1 MKQKLTDSVDLEK
14 SRQRGQP
21 LRADLSNREQNTENY
36 NSPINE
42 HVNRDAHDQAE
53 TGNPAAPSMSHSKYA
68 LIQNLTALYGEGGA
82 TYLATRLMAIAM
94 GELMS
99 APARAQHKPNLLSA
113 NDRMLICYGDSIR
126 DEPAS
131 PLAAL
136 KRFAGAHL
144 DNVISTIHV
153 LPFFPSSS
161 DDGFAVVDYQAVR
174 PDLGDWSDINAL
186 SENFDL
192 MFDLVINHCSRENL
206 WFADFI
212 GGREPGRDY
221 FHEMSSMI
229 GLEDVVRPRNSPLLT
244 DVHTYQGVKRVWTT
258 FSDDQI
264 DLNFANP
271 DVLCEF
277 VHVLFSY
284 IAQGARF
291 IRLDAIAF
299 LWKELGTSSINL
311 EQTHSVVRVLRAL
324 IDEMQTQTLL
334 LTETNVPHEENISYF
349 GAQDE
354 AHLVYQ
360 FSLAPLLL
368 YSYLFN
374 NGQYLGLWAQQIASP
389 PKGSSFVNFIASHD
403 GIGLRPLEGLVPDC
417 DIQKLTDK
425 VHERG
430 GYAAM
435 RSGADGKDTVY
446 ELNIA
451 LFSAFGGAAEDIP
464 AYVAAHQ
471 LMMSFQGVPALYI
484 NALVGGLNDLQG
496 VESTG
501 RTRSINRG
509 YWHLDPL
516 LSTLNDDSSSQSVI
530 FKELCRNLQ
539 LRGAQSAFA
548 PSARQQV
555 LAYSNTHLWL
565 KREADDQ
572 RLFVVASFSSEKLD
586 TSLPDEGA
594 ANGSALDILTDETV
608 ELSQT
613 IVLAPYQV
621 RWLSVGVT

>member
-1 MKQKLTDSVDLEK
+1 
-14 SRQRGQP
+14 
-21 LRADLSNREQNTENY
+21 
-36 NSPINE
+36 
-42 HVNRDAHDQAE
+42 
-53 TGNPAAPSMSHSKYA
+53 
-68 LIQNLTALYGEGGA
+68 
-82 TYLATRLMAIAM
+82 
-94 GELMS
+94 
-99 APARAQHKPNLLSA
+99 
-113 NDRMLICYGDSIR
+113 
-126 DEPAS
+126 
-131 PLAAL
+131 
-136 KRFAGAHL
+136 
-144 DNVISTIHV
+144 
-153 LPFFPSSS
+153 
-161 DDGFAVVDYQAVR
+161 
-174 PDLGDWSDINAL
+174 
-186 SENFDL
+186 

-334 LTETNVPHEENISYF
+334 LTETNIPHAENISYF

-368 YSYLFN
+368 YSYLFHD
-374 NGQYLGLWAQQIASP
+374 GQYLGLWARQLSP
-389 PKGSSFVNFIASHD
+389 PAQGCSFINFIASHD
-403 GIGLRPLEGLVPDC
+403 GIGLRPLEGLVPES
-417 DIQKLTDK
+417 DIQNLIDM

-435 RSGADGKDTVY
+435 RSGEDGKDTVY

-451 LFSAFGGAAEDIP
+451 LFSAFGGTVNDIP

-471 LMMSFQGVPALYI
+471 LMMAFQGIPALYI

-509 YWHLDPL
+509 SWNLEPL
-516 LSTLNDDSSSQSVI
+516 LTTLNSDANDQSII

-548 PSARQQV
+548 PSAQQQV
-555 LAYSNTHLWL
+555 LAYTSSHLWL
-565 KREADDQ
+565 KREAEDQ
-572 RLFVVASFSSEKLD
+572 RIFVVASFSDAKSEI
-586 TSLPDEGA
+586 SVPDEDTATGH
-594 ANGSALDILTDETV
+594 ALDVLTDETV
-608 ELSQT
+608 DLSQAIT
-613 IVLAPYQV
+613 LAPYQV
-621 RWLSVGVT
+621 RWLSIPLN

>member
-1 MKQKLTDSVDLEK
+1 MIDD
-14 SRQRGQP
+14 
-21 LRADLSNREQNTENY
+21 
-36 NSPINE
+36 NSATIGS
-42 HVNRDAHDQAE
+42 E
-53 TGNPAAPSMSHSKYA
+53 TPHQMSQSEYA
-68 LIQNLTALYGEGGA
+68 LVQNLTALYGEGGA
-82 TYLATRLMAIAM
+82 SYLAKRLMAIAM

-99 APARAQHKPNLLSA
+99 GPADTQRPPNLLSA

-131 PLAAL
+131 PLSAL
-136 KRFAGAHL
+136 QRFAATHL
-144 DNVISTIHV
+144 SQSISTIHV

-161 DDGFAVVDYQAVR
+161 DDGFAVIDYQAVR
-174 PDLGDWSDINAL
+174 PDLGEWSDINEL
-186 SENFDL
+186 SEHFDL

-212 GGREPGRDY
+212 GGRAPGCDY
-221 FHEMSSMI
+221 FHEMPSMI
-229 GLEDVVRPRNSPLLT
+229 GLEKVVRPRNSPLLT
-244 DVHTYQGVKRVWTT
+244 DVHTYRGVKRVWTT

-334 LTETNVPHEENISYF
+334 LTETNVPHAENISYF

-374 NGQYLGLWAQQIASP
+374 DGQYLGLWARQLSP
-389 PKGSSFVNFIASHD
+389 PAQGCSFINFIASHD
-403 GIGLRPLEGLVPDC
+403 GIGLRPLEGLVPES
-417 DIQKLTDK
+417 DIQNLTDK

-435 RSGADGKDTVY
+435 RSGKDGKDTVY

-451 LFSAFGGAAEDIP
+451 LFSAFGGTVKDIP

-471 LMMSFQGVPALYI
+471 LMMAFQGIPALYI

-509 YWHLDPL
+509 SWNLEPL
-516 LSTLNDDSSSQSVI
+516 LTTLNSDANNQSII

-548 PSARQQV
+548 PSAQQQV
-555 LAYSNTHLWL
+555 LAYTSSHLWL

-572 RLFVVASFSSEKLD
+572 RIFVVASFSDAKSEI
-586 TSLPDEGA
+586 SVPDEDTATGH
-594 ANGSALDILTDETV
+594 ALDVLTDETV
-608 ELSQT
+608 DLSQAIT
-613 IVLAPYQV
+613 LAPYQV
-621 RWLSVGVT
+621 RWLSIPLT

>member
-1 MKQKLTDSVDLEK
+1 MIDDSLAKIGSE
-14 SRQRGQP
+14 
-21 LRADLSNREQNTENY
+21 T
-36 NSPINE
+36 
-42 HVNRDAHDQAE
+42 AHQ
-53 TGNPAAPSMSHSKYA
+53 MSQSEYA
-68 LIQNLTALYGEGGA
+68 LVQNLTALYGEGGA
-82 TYLATRLMAIAM
+82 SYLAKRLMAIAM

-99 APARAQHKPNLLSA
+99 GPANTQRKPNLLSA

-126 DEPAS
+126 DAPAS
-131 PLAAL
+131 PLSAL
-136 KRFAGAHL
+136 KRFTAAHL
-144 DNVISTIHV
+144 DQIISTIHV

-161 DDGFAVVDYQAVR
+161 DDGFAVIDYQAVR
-174 PDLGDWSDINAL
+174 PDLGHWSDIHGL
-186 SENFDL
+186 SEHFDL

-212 GGREPGRDY
+212 GGREPGCNY
-221 FHEMSSMI
+221 FHEMQSMI
-229 GLEDVVRPRNSPLLT
+229 GLENVVRPRNSSLLT

-374 NGQYLGLWAQQIASP
+374 DGQYLGLWAQQLSP
-389 PKGSSFVNFIASHD
+389 PTQGCSFINFIASHD

-417 DIQKLTDK
+417 DIQNLTDK

-430 GYAAM
+430 GFAAM
-435 RSGADGKDTVY
+435 RSDKDGKDTVY

-451 LFSAFGGAAEDIP
+451 LFSAFGGTAKDIP

-471 LMMSFQGVPALYI
+471 LMMAFQGVPALYI

-509 YWHLDPL
+509 YWDLESL
-516 LSTLNDDSSSQSVI
+516 LATLNNDASSQSII

-548 PSARQQV
+548 PSAQQQV

-565 KREADDQ
+565 KRETDDQ
-572 RLFVVASFSSEKLD
+572 RVFVVASFSNEKLD
-586 TSLPDEGA
+586 TSLPDKGA

-613 IVLAPYQV
+613 IALAPYQV
-621 RWLSVGVT
+621 RWLSVPVA

>member
-1 MKQKLTDSVDLEK
+1 MKQKLTQNAEVEK

-21 LRADLSNREQNTENY
+21 LRAHLSKREQNTENH

-42 HVNRDAHDQAE
+42 HVNRDTHDEAE
-53 TGNPAAPSMSHSKYA
+53 TGNHAPSMSHSKYA

-82 TYLATRLMAIAM
+82 SYLATRLMSIAM

-99 APARAQHKPNLLSA
+99 TPANTQHKPNLLSA

-131 PLAAL
+131 PLSAL
-136 KRFAGAHL
+136 QRFATTHL
-144 DNVISTIHV
+144 SQSISTIHV

-324 IDEMQTQTLL
+324 IDEMQTQTFL
-334 LTETNVPHEENISYF
+334 LTETNIPHAENISYF

-374 NGQYLGLWAQQIASP
+374 DGQYLGLWARQLSP
-389 PKGSSFVNFIASHD
+389 PAQGCSFINFIASHD
-403 GIGLRPLEGLVPDC
+403 GIGLRPLEGLVPES
-417 DIQKLTDK
+417 DIQNLTDK

-435 RSGADGKDTVY
+435 RSGKDGKDTVY

-451 LFSAFGGAAEDIP
+451 LFSAFGGTVNDIP

-471 LMMSFQGVPALYI
+471 LMMAFQGIPALYI

-509 YWHLDPL
+509 SWNLEPL
-516 LSTLNDDSSSQSVI
+516 LTTLNSDANDQSII

-548 PSARQQV
+548 PSAQQQV
-555 LAYSNTHLWL
+555 LAYTSSHLWL
-565 KREADDQ
+565 KREAEDQ
-572 RLFVVASFSSEKLD
+572 RIFVVASFSDAKSEI
-586 TSLPDEGA
+586 SVPDEDTATGH
-594 ANGSALDILTDETV
+594 ALDVLTDETV
-608 ELSQT
+608 DLSQAIT
-613 IVLAPYQV
+613 LAPYQV
-621 RWLSVGVT
+621 RWLSIPLN